1 MSSHKKIML
10 PVLAVFGT
18 AGTLA
23 LTAAV
28 LFAAGVVPVHLAGA
42 APADI
47 PSDTL
52 GVGLRI
58 ASLGG
63 AGEGT
68 PTGKVAFAGSQPPE
82 SMLKPGTRAQAP
94 PPKPKPAP
102 KPAPAPK
109 SVAKPAPAPAPSRSG
124 DDGAWQSAKA
134 SWYGPGFYG
143 RTTASGAVLTQG
155 MMNVAHKTLPFGTR
169 IQFEYNGRT
178 ATAVVNDRGPH
189 VAGRVFDLGPGTASA
204 LGFGGVATVKYR
216 ILGR

>member
-1 MSSHKKIML
+1 MRSHKKIMVH
-10 PVLAVFGT
+10 VLAVFGT
-18 AGTLA
+18 VGTLA
-23 LTAAV
+23 LTVAV
-28 LFAAGVVPVHLAGA
+28 LFAAGVVPVHVADA

-63 AGEGT
+63 AEEGDL
-68 PTGKVAFAGSQPPE
+68 TGKVAVADSQLPE
-82 SMLKPGTRAQAP
+82 SMLESGTRVQAP
-94 PPKPKPAP
+94 LPKPKPKPAP
-102 KPAPAPK
+102 KT
-109 SVAKPAPAPAPSRSG
+109 VAKPAATPTPSRSG